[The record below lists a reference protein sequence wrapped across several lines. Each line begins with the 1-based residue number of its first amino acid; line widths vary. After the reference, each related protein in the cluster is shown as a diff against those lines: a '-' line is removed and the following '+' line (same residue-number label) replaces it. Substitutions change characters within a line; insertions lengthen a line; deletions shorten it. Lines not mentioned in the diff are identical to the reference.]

1 MSPREKVPRMFTSE
15 PQPTPVDLA
24 FRLAGVSVR
33 VSAWFW
39 AVAALL
45 GWGVCQA
52 AAGGD
57 QRQLLAYLAIW
68 VGVVFVSI
76 LIHEMGHALAYRR
89 FGIDSRVVLV
99 QFGGITIPQQWGG
112 RSIRRPAERIAV
124 SAAGPLAQLAFTV
137 AIVAILKAGG
147 YRVPFPFEAIG
158 ESLGLFEGKLFQS
171 KMLAITI
178 WFLLQVNIFWP
189 LLNLLPV
196 PPLDGGQIMREGL
209 LMAGVADATRTATIV
224 GMVTGG
230 AVAWWAFNNGQ
241 TYMAVLFVVLA
252 VSCYQSL
259 RGPWR

>member
-1 MSPREKVPRMFTSE
+1 
-15 PQPTPVDLA
+15 
-24 FRLAGVSVR
+24 
-33 VSAWFW
+33 
-39 AVAALL
+39 
-45 GWGVCQA
+45 
-52 AAGGD
+52 
-57 QRQLLAYLAIW
+57 
-68 VGVVFVSI
+68 
-76 LIHEMGHALAYRR
+76 
-89 FGIDSRVVLV
+89 
-99 QFGGITIPQQWGG
+99 
-112 RSIRRPAERIAV
+112 
-124 SAAGPLAQLAFTV
+124 V

-171 KMLAITI
+171 KMLAITV

>member
-1 MSPREKVPRMFTSE
+1 M
-15 PQPTPVDLA
+15 
-24 FRLAGVSVR
+24 
-33 VSAWFW
+33 
-39 AVAALL
+39 
-45 GWGVCQA
+45 
-52 AAGGD
+52 
-57 QRQLLAYLAIW
+57 
-68 VGVVFVSI
+68 
-76 LIHEMGHALAYRR
+76 
-89 FGIDSRVVLV
+89 
-99 QFGGITIPQQWGG
+99 
-112 RSIRRPAERIAV
+112 
-124 SAAGPLAQLAFTV
+124 
-137 AIVAILKAGG
+137 
-147 YRVPFPFEAIG
+147 PFPFEAIG

-171 KMLAITI
+171 KMLAITV